1 MSESKSAY
9 TLSEDEAAVMGRLR
23 QVLTIGQ
30 LLHLAELLSAL
41 VGRRF
46 GKVEI
51 RIRGDR
57 VFMDTTVSDD
67 CGKVV
72 D

>member
-1 MSESKSAY
+1 MSEDRAPY
-9 TLSEDEAAVMGRLR
+9 ALSEEEAVLLARLR
-23 QVLTIGQ
+23 KVLTPGQ
-30 LLHLAELLSAL
+30 LLHLTELLSEL
-41 VGRRF
+41 IGRRF
-46 GKVEI
+46 GRIEI

-57 VFMDTTVSDD
+57 VFMDKTVSDD